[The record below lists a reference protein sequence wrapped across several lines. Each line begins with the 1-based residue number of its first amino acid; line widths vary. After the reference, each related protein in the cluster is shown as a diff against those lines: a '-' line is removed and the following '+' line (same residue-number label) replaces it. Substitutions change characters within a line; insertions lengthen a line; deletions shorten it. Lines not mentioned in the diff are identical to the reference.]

1 MDEQRA
7 ATLKNNADK
16 LERLGEEIH
25 EKGNSH
31 NPEYWEASEIIRAAA
46 TRLRMDDGH
55 DEVDEIHLS
64 LNRSLQNIDHRVKED
79 AYNTIVAVLTG
90 TTNGIACQ
98 GCDEVAQV
106 DRDGYC
112 WYCRE
117 LYDKKPEE

>member
-7 ATLKNNADK
+7 ATLKDNADK

-25 EKGNSH
+25 AKGNNH
-31 NPEYWEASEIIRAAA
+31 NPEYWEASEIIRASA
-46 TRLRMDDGH
+46 TRLRIDDGH

-64 LNRSLQNIDHRVKED
+64 LNRSLQNIDDRVKED

-98 GCDEVAQV
+98 GCGEVSQV

-117 LYDKKPEE
+117 LYDRKQE